1 MTLVVRIA
9 FVVVTLGA
17 CAAPISLSTPP
28 GRVPMSKA
36 STTSSA
42 RTAEAVADDTTERP
56 MVEVRYF
63 SFEPTVG
70 VYGWLSSDNG
80 YGLSARLRRD
90 GALVRDHRLFVSTY
104 YVPGARSYPYA
115 ALGSH
120 ALLRT
125 SITRDL
131 YHCWGTEECSPLETF
146 GVRIPDSL
154 VRTHGDSIT
163 VKFYGRNLEDLFIT
177 LPGSL
182 IDAYI
187 ATVDSTSAAL
197 RKKA

>member
-1 MTLVVRIA
+1 
-9 FVVVTLGA
+9 
-17 CAAPISLSTPP
+17 
-28 GRVPMSKA
+28 MSKA
-36 STTSSA
+36 SAAPTVRA
-42 RTAEAVADDTTERP
+42 DAAAADDTTERP

-63 SFEPTVG
+63 AHEPTVG

-90 GALVRDHRLFVSTY
+90 GSIVRDHRLFVSTY
-104 YVPGARSYPYA
+104 YTPGTRSYPSA

-120 ALLRT
+120 VLLRT

-154 VRTHGDSIT
+154 VRSHGDSIT
-163 VKFYGRNLEDLFIT
+163 VKFYGRNLEDLVIT
-177 LPGSL
+177 LPATL

-187 ATVDSTSAAL
+187 AKVDSTSAAL